1 MDAGTDQCCAGIRNR
16 SPNHFPMPIPT
27 PISASHDDA
36 LLLKRAR
43 RDGVSLLTRAAPGSA
58 LGCSLGI
65 LIGFAVLGAGR
76 LSAQDASGSFEVR
89 HYVAEGSSLL
99 TAETV
104 DRIMSDAT
112 GKDVSLPKL
121 RRSLLRLQQAYRDA
135 GLTNAGV
142 VMPRQRLADGVVRLR
157 VFGGFSKS
165 APAGA
170 PSDIATWLVPSYE
183 VRHFVLQ
190 GNSVLSPE
198 EIDRV
203 LGPAAGEAISP
214 GTLEIALRE
223 LRAQYAAR
231 GYSNAVVRAPSQL
244 LVDGTVSIV
253 VNEGTP
259 PPVAASTNAV
269 AAAPSPS
276 FEVRR
281 YEVAGNTLL
290 SQETIDRILASAI
303 GEKVGITEIRKAL
316 GELQLAYRERGW
328 ATVSVG
334 LPQQQ
339 LTNAVVKV
347 QVVEG
352 SLVDV
357 QVAGNKHFSSNNIIA
372 SLPSLK
378 TNALLNSRVFQRE
391 LDIANQ
397 NRDRQIYPVIGP
409 GPEPGT
415 SALTLRVKDRLPL
428 HGRIEVNNVTMAKA
442 PEWRVN
448 TSASFNNLWQKEHQ
462 VGINYSFSPE
472 RFSDPLPERDFLF
485 NRPLI
490 ASYGAYYRLPFGDP
504 QSVEDA
510 LRKSTAFG
518 FDEATRQFRLPPAGS
533 RPDAYFFGNAAKL
546 DTGAQ
551 FGPSNLVSSNAVAS
565 ISTQDSGQNVVAI
578 EAAGGRVNY
587 PLALSDTKRINF
599 SAGLEVR
606 RLGMESYNTNNFVF
620 VNTVTNS
627 SGPVT
632 TRTVTA
638 SGQPPKLN
646 DLTYLPISAGI
657 DFSSTDK
664 RGATSASLGL
674 TYNLAGDGDQYDSI
688 AYSKSGNANFA
699 KATLF
704 FTREQKLPKS
714 WSVLFRAGGQV
725 ATGPLIFNEQFSIG
739 GINTVR
745 GYFEGEYVG
754 DTGWNAGAELRTPQI
769 SFKLPVADT
778 TQQTWVRGIVFMDFA
793 QLFQLDSAA
802 VADRRELWGTG
813 FGVSASI
820 NNAMDLKITVGWPL
834 LETANSGRGE
844 PRATVS
850 IGGQF

>member
-1 MDAGTDQCCAGIRNR
+1 MPLFTPNLSR
-16 SPNHFPMPIPT
+16 SHRDVLPT
-27 PISASHDDA
+27 WSASNGGIVTGSQGV
-36 LLLKRAR
+36 KRR
-43 RDGVSLLTRAAPGSA
+43 GESA
-58 LGCSLGI
+58 LRRGSILGGSLG
-65 LIGFAVLGAGR
+65 LLVGFAAMTGVR
-76 LSAQDASGSFEVR
+76 LSAQDASGAFVVN
-89 HYVAEGSSLL
+89 HYVTEGSGLL
-99 TAETV
+99 TSETV
-104 DRIMSDAT
+104 DRIMADAT
-112 GKDVSLPKL
+112 GKDVSLPKI

-165 APAGA
+165 ASTGA
-170 PSDIATWLVPSYE
+170 PSDIAAWLVPSYE

-190 GNSVLSPE
+190 GNSILSPK
-198 EIDRV
+198 EIDRI
-203 LGPAAGEAISP
+203 LGPVAGESVKP
-214 GTLEIALRE
+214 GALESALRD
-223 LRAQYAAR
+223 LRSAYTTR
-231 GYSNAVVRAPSQL
+231 GYSNAVVRAPAQL
-244 LVDGTVSIV
+244 LTDGMLSIV

-259 PPVAASTNAV
+259 PPPAVVTNAV
-269 AAAPSPS
+269 PAAPAPA

-290 SQETIDRILASAI
+290 SQETIDRILNPAT

-352 SLVDV
+352 TLVDV
-357 QVAGNKHFSSNNIIA
+357 QVAGNRHFSSNNIVTA
-372 SLPSLK
+372 LPSLK
-378 TNALLNSRVFQRE
+378 TNSLLNSRVFQRE

-472 RFSDPLPERDFLF
+472 RFSNPLPDRDFLF

-518 FDEATRQFRLPPAGS
+518 FDEATRQFRLPPAGT

-546 DTGAQ
+546 DTGVQ
-551 FGPSNLVSSNAVAS
+551 FGPARVVSQAAGSS
-565 ISTQDSGQNVVAI
+565 ITAQDSGQNVIAI
-578 EAAGGRVNY
+578 EAAGGRVNF

-599 SAGLEVR
+599 SGGLEVR

-620 VNTVTNS
+620 VQSFTNS
-627 SGPVT
+627 QGPQT
-632 TRTVTA
+632 IRSA
-638 SGQPPKLN
+638 SASPQPAKIN
-646 DLTYLPISAGI
+646 DLTYLPIVAGI

-664 RGATSASLGL
+664 RGATSLSLGL
-674 TYNLAGDGDQYDSI
+674 TYNLAGEGDQYDSI

-704 FTREQKLPKS
+704 FAREQKLPKS
-714 WSVLFRAGGQV
+714 WSMLFRAGGQV
-725 ATGPLIFNEQFSIG
+725 ATGPLTFNEQFSIG

-754 DTGWNAGAELRTPQI
+754 DTGWNAGLELRTPQI
-769 SFKLPVADT
+769 SFKLPVGDT
-778 TQQTWVRGIVFMDFA
+778 TQQTWVRGIVFTDFA
-793 QLFQLDSAA
+793 QLFQLDGVA

-813 FGVSASI
+813 FGVSASL
-820 NNAMDLKITVGWPL
+820 NNVMDLKITVGWPL
-834 LETANSGRGE
+834 METINSGRGE
-844 PRATVS
+844 PRATIS